1 MERGLDAVNTASKK
15 VVQKAGEFIGN
26 KVADVVTKS
35 SDDKIFKQESVEEIM
50 NPPEERVELLSK
62 LRKVL

>member
-26 KVADVVTKS
+26 KVADAVTKS